1 MKVISKIM
9 VLALVCIS
17 FSCNRNR
24 IVSSIEK
31 EDLFTLDYGS
41 FEDQVNLFNFFRA
54 GDINT
59 SLYMRDGFFYIVN
72 GESKKVMEM
81 NSYGDLITLYY
92 NEAHNPSPSFATGEQ
107 SASSTREAKIHPFNE
122 ISSIAV
128 DSEKKLYIVDRLSPE
143 RQEIDQK
150 TKQTLSQIIL
160 CFDEKK
166 NFIHYIG
173 QQGPGGTP
181 FPFIKKIYTTE
192 KNELVVLCNTS
203 MGAVVYWYSADG
215 FLLYT
220 IPVENSNIPNPF
232 SEEYPLSYFYLDNIV
247 PDLKD
252 RVLYLKAD
260 YYTSYVDE
268 SSHVQ
273 SGIEYLTT
281 LVHPFDVEKNSF
293 DFPTTIP
300 PYSDQVAEG
309 FSKENYEIP
318 YDFLGVTES
327 GWFFFMVS
335 TDEGFSIQ
343 MVQSD
348 GQRILKRR
356 IGLNREEN
364 LYYTFNLSREG
375 IISALLVQKDRVQIA
390 WWRIDSLIQAVI
402 KN

>member
-1 MKVISKIM
+1 M
-9 VLALVCIS
+9 LHH
-17 FSCNRNR
+17 R
-24 IVSSIEK
+24 
-31 EDLFTLDYGS
+31 DLF
-41 FEDQVNLFNFFRA
+41 EFFSRA
-54 GDINT
+54 
-59 SLYMRDGFFYIVN
+59 
-72 GESKKVMEM
+72 
-81 NSYGDLITLYY
+81 SYET
-92 NEAHNPSPSFATGEQ
+92 
-107 SASSTREAKIHPFNE
+107 
-122 ISSIAV
+122 
-128 DSEKKLYIVDRLSPE
+128 
-143 RQEIDQK
+143 
-150 TKQTLSQIIL
+150 
-160 CFDEKK
+160 
-166 NFIHYIG
+166 
-173 QQGPGGTP
+173 
-181 FPFIKKIYTTE
+181 
-192 KNELVVLCNTS
+192 
-203 MGAVVYWYSADG
+203 
-215 FLLYT
+215 
-220 IPVENSNIPNPF
+220 

-260 YYTSYVDE
+260 SYTSYVDE